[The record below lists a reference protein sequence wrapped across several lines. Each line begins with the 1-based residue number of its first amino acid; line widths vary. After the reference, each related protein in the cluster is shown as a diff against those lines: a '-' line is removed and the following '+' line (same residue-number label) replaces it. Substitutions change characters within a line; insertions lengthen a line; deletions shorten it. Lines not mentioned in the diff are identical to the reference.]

1 MGVLPMQDD
10 RLVWLDGACHGRDL
24 VGGKGASLSRLFSLG
39 APVPPAITFTT
50 HAYRD
55 LAAHLAL
62 ASRLAHLAAG
72 AEVAVRQAIADT
84 PLPGAVEHTV
94 RRGWS
99 VLRERIGPEPRIAV
113 RSSAIDE
120 DGGGYSF
127 AGLHDT
133 ILGVTT
139 EEAFVAAVR
148 RCWGSLWTDRSIT
161 YRRSSGLVDDI
172 AIAVIAQQLVPCDVS
187 FVAFSADPVTGN
199 QDHVVINAAWGL
211 GEAIVSGI
219 VTPDNITVG
228 LSGAIL
234 AYTIGDKETMIV
246 ADESAAEGT
255 RHVPVPRA
263 MRRLPALADAQAA
276 TIATFTRKLAV
287 EFGHPVDLEGGLVG
301 DRLHLFQARP
311 ITTIGKPVA

>member
-1 MGVLPMQDD
+1 MGALPIQDD

-55 LAAHLAL
+55 LATHLAL
-62 ASRLAHLAAG
+62 ASRLAQFASG
-72 AEVAVRQAIADT
+72 AQVAFRQAIAET
-84 PLPGAVEHTV
+84 PLPGSVEHTL
-94 RRGWS
+94 RHGWTI
-99 VLRERIGPEPRIAV
+99 LRERIGPEPRIAV

-133 ILGVTT
+133 VLGVTT
-139 EEAFVAAVR
+139 EEAFVVAVR
-148 RCWGSLWTDRSIT
+148 RCWASLWTDRSIA
-161 YRRSSGLVDDI
+161 YRRSSGLIGDI
-172 AIAVIAQQLVPCDVS
+172 AIAVIAQQLVSCDIS

-199 QDHVVINAAWGL
+199 QDHAVINAAWGL

-234 AYTIGDKETMIV
+234 NYTIGDKETMIV
-246 ADESAAEGT
+246 ADASAEDGT
-255 RHVPVPRA
+255 RQVPVPRA
-263 MRRLPALADAQAA
+263 MRRLPALSDAQAA
-276 TIATFTRKLAV
+276 TIAAFARRLAV

-301 DRLHLFQARP
+301 DRLHIFQARP
-311 ITTIGKPVA
+311 ITTIGSPVA